1 MVNFLQLPPFTIL
14 DTLSRLEKID
24 RVKSNEKSFA
34 TARLAEVVYGFLGGK
49 NITWTDFLPFKNE
62 IKSEKVGISEET
74 KFCIEFA
81 FKNSLV
87 SPQILASVSLL
98 LEE

>member
-1 MVNFLQLPPFTIL
+1 M
-14 DTLSRLEKID
+14 EKID

-62 IKSEKVGISEET
+62 IKSEKAGISEET

>member
-1 MVNFLQLPPFTIL
+1 M
-14 DTLSRLEKID
+14 EKID

-49 NITWTDFLPFKNE
+49 NITWIDFLPFKGE
-62 IKSEKVGISEET
+62 IKEKENKVSEET
-74 KFCIEFA
+74 KSCIEFA
-81 FKNSLV
+81 FRNGLV